1 MTVSSGLQKYFDSQ
15 QKKKSKGDMKKKF
28 QDLAW
33 NVDLAFMASFE
44 AFHDR
49 ILDIVEDNPGSEE
62 IISEEIAE
70 LDLKVQNSNRVH
82 DMKKAASVVKISEE
96 A

>member
-1 MTVSSGLQKYFDSQ
+1 
-15 QKKKSKGDMKKKF
+15 
-28 QDLAW
+28 
-33 NVDLAFMASFE
+33 MASFE

>member
-1 MTVSSGLQKYFDSQ
+1 MSVSSGLQKYFDSQ

-28 QDLAW
+28 QDLAT
-33 NVDLAFMASFE
+33 NVDPAFMASFE

-49 ILDIVEDNPGSEE
+49 ILDIVDEDSEIEEFVWEE
-62 IISEEIAE
+62 ISQ
-70 LDLKVQNSNRVH
+70 L
-82 DMKKAASVVKISEE
+82 DMKLTSTNRKHNMQKAAVVIDVSES

>member
-1 MTVSSGLQKYFDSQ
+1 MPVSSGLQKYFDSQ

-33 NVDLAFMASFE
+33 NVDPEFLASFE

-49 ILDIVEDNPGSEE
+49 ILDIVEDNPESEE
-62 IISEEIAE
+62 MVGEELWG
-70 LDLKVQNSNRVH
+70 LDMKVKNSKRTH
-82 DMKKAASVVKISEE
+82 DMKKAAAVIEVSENM
-96 A
+96 